1 MPACAAAHR
10 AAARLM
16 LTAGPPAVQQSIDIS
31 WPLGPQ
37 QQTYSS
43 GVRRPHET
51 EGQTDPTPC
60 LHRFPQKTYTF
71 YFLNNSVKN

>member
-10 AAARLM
+10 AAARLL

-37 QQTYSS
+37 QQIYSS

-51 EGQTDPTPC
+51 EGQTDPTPY
-60 LHRFPQKTYTF
+60 LHRVPPKKVHLLFF
-71 YFLNNSVKN
+71 E